1 MFYTLRASL
10 ELGGAVAAAAAA
22 IPATLFFPRF
32 HSSVFI

>member
-10 ELGGAVAAAAAA
+10 ELGGAVVAAAA